1 MPETPLPPRH
11 DPYAALRYPE
21 FRALAFGAFLLS
33 CGILIQEVALSYEIY
48 RVTHD
53 PLSLGLIGL
62 AEAVPFITLALFGGH
77 LADRRE
83 KRGLIRNAI
92 VVVLFGSAAIALLSW
107 PSVRVRLTPH
117 EWLFG
122 AYGPISLV
130 GFARGFYSPA
140 VSSLRPFLVPREIYG
155 NSATWASTFFQTGAI
170 AGPVSAGVLFAYGG
184 LSGTLLVVTVMFA
197 GSLILIDRKS
207 TRLNSSH

>member
-92 VVVLFGSAAIALLSW
+92 VVVLFGSAAIALLRSEEHT
-107 PSVRVRLTPH
+107 SELQSLMR
-117 EWLFG
+117 
-122 AYGPISLV
+122 IS
-130 GFARGFYSPA
+130 YA
-140 VSSLRPFLVPREIYG
+140 VFCLKQK
-155 NSATWASTFFQTGAI
+155 NHA
-170 AGPVSAGVLFAYGG
+170 
-184 LSGTLLVVTVMFA
+184 
-197 GSLILIDRKS
+197 
-207 TRLNSSH
+207 

>member
-62 AEAVPFITLALFGGH
+62 AEAVPFITLALFGGP

-83 KRGLIRNAI
+83 KRGLTRTAF
-92 VVVLFGSAAIALLSW
+92 VVVLLGSAAIDLLW
-107 PSVRVRLTPH
+107 LPAVLLTLMPH
-117 EWLFG
+117 AWLFG
-122 AYGPISLV
+122 CYGTRWDV
-130 GFARGFYSPA
+130 GR
-140 VSSLRPFLVPREIYG
+140 
-155 NSATWASTFFQTGAI
+155 
-170 AGPVSAGVLFAYGG
+170 
-184 LSGTLLVVTVMFA
+184 
-197 GSLILIDRKS
+197 
-207 TRLNSSH
+207 